1 MAMLLNDEQR
11 MLRDSAQQFLAER
24 APVAALRRL
33 RADDDARGFDPALWR
48 EVVDL
53 GWTAAVF
60 AEDHGGLGAGFKG
73 LGAIFETI
81 GRNLSALP
89 LLSAIV
95 IGGGLLLRAG
105 SAAQREAWLPG
116 LIAGERRLALALDET
131 PRHHPDAIRT
141 RARRDGPGWVL
152 DGEKGFVI
160 DGVGADALIVVA
172 RTADAAA
179 GARGGEQGLSLF
191 LVDAGADGVLVQRS
205 RMADSRNAARVRL
218 SGVRVGADAL
228 LGVVDQGFEPLDAVL
243 DQARAC
249 LAAEALGVLREAFE
263 RTVAYLKER
272 VQFDVPIGSF
282 QALQHRAARLYTELE
297 LLASCVA
304 AALAAQDKGGADAA
318 LLASLANARASD
330 LSEKLLNEAVQMHG
344 GIGVTDELD
353 IGLFLKRGRALQ
365 QSFGDGVFHR
375 DRYARLKGF

>member
-11 MLRDSAQQFLAER
+11 MLRDAAQQFLSER
-24 APVAALRRL
+24 APVAALRKL
-33 RADDDARGFDPALWR
+33 RAEGGPQGFDPDLWR

-60 AEDHGGLGAGFKG
+60 SEDHGGLGAGVKG
-73 LGAIFETI
+73 LGAVFEQM
-81 GRNLSALP
+81 GRYLSVLP
-89 LLSAIV
+89 LLSSV
-95 IGGGLLLRAG
+95 VLGGGLLLRAG
-105 SAAQREAWLPG
+105 SPAQREAWLPR
-116 LIAGERRLALALDET
+116 LMAGERRFALALDET

-141 RARRDGPGWVL
+141 RARRDGDGWVL
-152 DGEKGFVI
+152 DGEKRFVL
-160 DGVGADALIVVA
+160 DGVGADVLIVVA

-179 GARGGEQGLSLF
+179 GEQGLSLF
-191 LVDAGADGVLVQRS
+191 LVDAATPGVGVQPS

-218 SGVRVGADAL
+218 DGVRLGAGAL
-228 LGVVDQGFEPLDAVL
+228 LGAPDQGFEPLDAVL
-243 DQARAC
+243 DQARVC
-249 LAAEALGVLREAFE
+249 LAAEALGLLREAFE

-282 QALQHRAARLYTELE
+282 QALQHRAARLYVGIEM
-297 LLASCVA
+297 LASCVA
-304 AALAAQDKGGADAA
+304 AALAAQDEGDADAA
-318 LLASLANARASD
+318 LRASLASLAKARASD
-330 LSEKLLNEAVQMHG
+330 LSETLLNEAVQMHG

-365 QSFGDGVFHR
+365 QSLGDGVFHR

>member
-1 MAMLLNDEQR
+1 MTMRLNDEQR
-11 MLRDSAQQFLAER
+11 MLAESAQHFLAER

-33 RADDDARGFDPALWR
+33 RNADDALGHDPALWR

-60 AEDHGGLGAGFKG
+60 PEDSGGLGVGFKG
-73 LGAIFETI
+73 LGAIFEQA

-89 LLSAIV
+89 LLSSIV
-95 IGGGLLLRAG
+95 LGGGLLLRAG
-105 SAAQREAWLPG
+105 SPAQRAAWLPR
-116 LIAGERRLALALDET
+116 LIAGEARLALALDET
-131 PRHHPDAIRT
+131 PRHHPEVIRT
-141 RARRDGPGWVL
+141 RARREGEGWVL
-152 DGEKGFVI
+152 DGEKVFVI

-179 GARGGEQGLSLF
+179 GPQGGRHGLSLF
-191 LVDAGADGVLVQRS
+191 LVEATAPGLTVQRS
-205 RMADSRNAARVRL
+205 RMVDSRNAARLRL
-218 SGVRVGADAL
+218 DGVHVGAEEL
-228 LGVVDQGFEPLDAVL
+228 LGPLHQGFEPLDAVL
-243 DQARAC
+243 DQARVC
-249 LAAEALGVLREAFE
+249 LAAETLGVLREAFA

-297 LLASCVA
+297 MLTSCVA
-304 AALAAQDKGGADAA
+304 AALAAQDEGGADAA
-318 LLASLANARASD
+318 LLASLAKARAAD

-353 IGLFLKRGRALQ
+353 IGLFLKRGRTLQ

-375 DRYARLKGF
+375 DRYARLTGF